1 MAWPLRTSGTLIHA
15 LNWVSYTWDSTNN
28 GYLRLGKKEIGTR
41 RQLSRVALMVLVVA
55 SYSCCQARW
64 VIALSLTTHEHTLLS
79 WLKDYIMRNFGLLI
93 HKPFKEHLRGKKVSP
108 GLLSSGKIK
117 KAPALE
123 LMNVC
128 QGLERKL
135 QINGGVLWEEM
146 LIITTLNVTE
156 GGVAWKTTDTSNSK
170 SESMRRTH
178 LVKIV

>member
-1 MAWPLRTSGTLIHA
+1 M
-15 LNWVSYTWDSTNN
+15 
-28 GYLRLGKKEIGTR
+28 
-41 RQLSRVALMVLVVA
+41 
-55 SYSCCQARW
+55 
-64 VIALSLTTHEHTLLS
+64 
-79 WLKDYIMRNFGLLI
+79 
-93 HKPFKEHLRGKKVSP
+93 SP

-156 GGVAWKTTDTSNSK
+156 GGVAWKTTDTSNPK